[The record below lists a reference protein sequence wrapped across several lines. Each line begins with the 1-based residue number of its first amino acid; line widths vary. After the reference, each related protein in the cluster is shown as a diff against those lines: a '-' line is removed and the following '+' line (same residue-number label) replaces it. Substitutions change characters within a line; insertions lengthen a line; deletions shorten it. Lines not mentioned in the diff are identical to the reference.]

1 MLEKGI
7 FGRMSRICKEE
18 KPQFKGTMDAGQR
31 REGLKMTVLAVIAVC
46 AIFFSFTIGRYS
58 VYPLDVLKI
67 IWSYITQ
74 VTPDLDPNVELVFFS
89 VRLPRVACA
98 FLGGMGLSVAGCS
111 YQGVF
116 RNPMVS
122 PDILGATAGA
132 GFGAAIAMLMDFSIL
147 GIELASFFVG
157 LAAVG
162 ISYLICMIVGKRA
175 NIMLTLILAGMVVS
189 ALFQAGIS
197 LIKYVAD
204 PYTKLPEIEFWLMGS
219 LASVNYSDVLK
230 LLIPLVIALIPLYLF
245 RWQLN
250 LLAFS
255 DEEAKMMGVNIS
267 VVRLAVIFSST
278 LISSSI
284 VAVSGII
291 GWVGLVIPHLTRMIV
306 GPNYKVLIPSCI
318 FLGGTYLLL
327 VDDIARALMAAEIP
341 LGILTAIV
349 GAPFFIILLCRRRWS
364 DGNAA

>member
-1 MLEKGI
+1 
-7 FGRMSRICKEE
+7 MSRISKEE
-18 KPQFKGTMDAGQR
+18 KRQIRSTMDAGQR
-31 REGLKMTVLAVIAVC
+31 REGLRVTTLALVAICAV
-46 AIFFSFTIGRYS
+46 FFSFTVGRYS
-58 VYPLDVLKI
+58 AYPSDVLRI
-67 IWSYITQ
+67 IWGY
-74 VTPDLDPNVELVFFS
+74 VTGVAPDLDPNVELVFFS
-89 VRLPRVACA
+89 VRLPRVICA
-98 FLGGMGLSVAGCS
+98 FLVGMGLSVAGCS

-132 GFGAAIAMLMDFSIL
+132 GFGAAIAMLLDFGIL
-147 GIELASFFVG
+147 GIELTAFLMG

-175 NIMLTLILAGMVVS
+175 NLMLTLILAGMVVS

-219 LASVNYSDVLK
+219 LASVNYSDVVK
-230 LLIPLVIALIPLYLF
+230 LLIPLLIALIPLYLF

-255 DEEAKMMGVNIS
+255 DEEAKMMGVNITA
-267 VVRLAVIFSST
+267 VRLSIIFSST
-278 LISSSI
+278 LISSSV

-318 FLGGTYLLL
+318 FLGGAYLLL
-327 VDDIARALMAAEIP
+327 VDDIARAFMAAEIP

-349 GAPFFIILLCRRRWS
+349 GAPFFIILLCQKRGG
-364 DGNAA
+364 DGDAA